1 MTVER
6 ELATHRLLP
15 AVIFFFFIS
24 GSFEGSGIV
33 RNGAGGPDRYSMQMP
48 LEYAVTTTHLP
59 VLQEHS

>member
-15 AVIFFFFIS
+15 ALFFLILSQTHSS
-24 GSFEGSGIV
+24 GMV
-33 RNGAGGPDRYSMQMP
+33 RNGAGGPDRSSVQRP

-59 VLQEHS
+59 VLQEPS